1 MGIPSSHG
9 CIKMH
14 NQDVMQLFDTVTVGT
29 RVLIQE

>member
-14 NQDVMQLFDTVTVGT
+14 NQDVIRLFNTVPVGT